1 MARFGSRSRLGFNGG
16 GGGDGRGGRRSSG
29 RRSSGSR
36 SSSGGGGDDGRGG
49 RRSSGSRSSSGVGV
63 AVVVGV
69 VVALSVTEN
78 CALRSEAVVAGAC
91 TSVWLRSSLGAVN

>member
-1 MARFGSRSRLGFNGG
+1 MWPASVVEAG
-16 GGGDGRGGRRSSG
+16 
-29 RRSSGSR
+29 SGSTVVVVVTVEVVE
-36 SSSGGGGDDGRGG
+36 GVAVAGVVVGVGVMTVEVVEGVAVAGVVV
-49 RRSSGSRSSSGVGV
+49 GVGV